1 LSGDTAQI
9 GDFGLAM
16 NIEDAEAMCL
26 TSFRGTPYYMAPEM
40 LQNKKYSQASDV
52 WALGLVFLELTLKKR
67 IHHILKGA

>member
-1 LSGDTAQI
+1 
-9 GDFGLAM
+9 
-16 NIEDAEAMCL
+16 MCL

-40 LQNKKYSQASDV
+40 LQKKKYSQASDV